1 MTRVLSTM
9 TGLILI
15 VLAFSLP
22 KLAADEQ
29 EIALSD
35 CPKAVQK
42 TLKRESK
49 GGKIEEVES
58 EKEDGETIYEAEV
71 ILNGKEYEV
80 EVAANGKLLS
90 KTLESEDDGDDED
103 GDGDEDDEE
112 EIEVKLS
119 DCPKA
124 VQKTLKRESKG
135 GELEEITKETE
146 GKRVVYE
153 AEVEFGDD
161 EYEVEVAAELAAFVL
176 SPDMGTISVKHV
188 LCRALSFVRRG
199 AQPFFSTARS
209 RKLSDSLIGLA
220 LRFTTAPRSF
230 SEFLGFRPWFVD
242 ELSHFNDR

>member
-124 VQKTLKRESKG
+124 VQKTLKRESK
-135 GELEEITKETE
+135 
-146 GKRVVYE
+146 
-153 AEVEFGDD
+153 
-161 EYEVEVAAELAAFVL
+161 AAN
-176 SPDMGTISVKHV
+176 SK
-188 LCRALSFVRRG
+188 
-199 AQPFFSTARS
+199 RS
-209 RKLSDSLIGLA
+209 RKRRKANESSTRRKSNLATTSMKSKSQPSLRRLSYPQTWE
-220 LRFTTAPRSF
+220 RFR
-230 SEFLGFRPWFVD
+230 
-242 ELSHFNDR
+242 